1 MFRRHQRPPSGYSV
15 AMVRERTLTAAVML
29 LAMPGG
35 NLVGQ
40 TAPVDTTSLSEARH
54 GRMSM
59 LWEKTIFQVDVLT
72 LDVRFG
78 SATAQRLAELVRGRE
93 PSSAL
98 VDTIANVAAHAT
110 DVWARIRFERNVSLN
125 QFVDGVRD
133 NAAAARDAGL
143 ITDPEFAEIYDG
155 LPQWYAFLADTGIKD
170 GDEMFYRIRGDTL
183 RTIYRTVQ
191 GETRLDRTDFG
202 RFRRLSVMGGYFA
215 PKSDFRKGLIASLFG
230 R

>member
-1 MFRRHQRPPSGYSV
+1 
-15 AMVRERTLTAAVML
+15 MVSERAKLAAAVIV
-29 LAMPGG
+29 LAIPGAS
-35 NLVGQ
+35 LAGQ
-40 TAPVDTTSLSEARH
+40 TAPVDTTSLSDAPH
-54 GRMSM
+54 GRMRM

-78 SATAQRLAELVRGRE
+78 NATARRIGELVRGRE
-93 PSSAL
+93 LSSAL
-98 VDTIANVAAHAT
+98 ADTIADVAAHAT

-125 QFVDGVRD
+125 RFVDGVRD

-202 RFRRLSVMGGYFA
+202 SFRRLAVMGGYFA
-215 PKSDFRKGLIASLFG
+215 PKAEFRKGLIASLFD
-230 R
+230 RE